1 MQQNGDRYQGELQ
14 GDKSHGHP
22 ESASPEK
29 QVMAEET
36 KNRKRIASEEEKEE
50 NKDSKKQRYLEEV
63 LRLDVKNADAWF
75 NVGNVG
81 GGKVGDKDYSKKQCY
96 EESLCLDPKKAYAW
110 YHLGY
115 LGGGKVGD
123 KSYSREQCYKEMGK
137 YISHKVA

>member
-63 LRLDVKNADAWF
+63 EVLRFDVKKADAWF
-75 NVGNVG
+75 NLGNVG

-115 LGGGKVGD
+115 LRGGKVGD

-137 YISHKVA
+137 YIS